1 VAKILKSDAWLLVKF
16 TGLDKIE
23 IALGFGLAKFHR
35 GRMIWLWAAW
45 GFPIPTA
52 ITKQAC
58 KSTDSA
64 IYHPFER

>member
-1 VAKILKSDAWLLVKF
+1 VKF

-23 IALGFGLAKFHR
+23 IALGFGLAKFGHD
-35 GRMIWLWAAW
+35 MIWLWAAW

-58 KSTDSA
+58 KSTDNA
-64 IYHPFER
+64 IYHPFDR